1 MVNQP
6 PHHMMF
12 SKERVIEYGESL
24 NKVVAWAY
32 FNRLLTAETSLH
44 LISQNIDQLTL
55 RNFVADLRLFSR
67 IPMVK
72 LQQMRRF
79 HPNVKSVIYLSL

>member
-6 PHHMMF
+6 PHHIMF

-32 FNRLLTAETSLH
+32 FSRLLTAETH
-44 LISQNIDQLTL
+44 LQSN
-55 RNFVADLRLFSR
+55 
-67 IPMVK
+67 
-72 LQQMRRF
+72 
-79 HPNVKSVIYLSL
+79 

>member
-6 PHHMMF
+6 PHHIMF

-32 FNRLLTAETSLH
+32 FNRLLTAETHLH
-44 LISQNIDQLTL
+44 SNQPKYRPTDFT
-55 RNFVADLRLFSR
+55 
-67 IPMVK
+67 
-72 LQQMRRF
+72 
-79 HPNVKSVIYLSL
+79 